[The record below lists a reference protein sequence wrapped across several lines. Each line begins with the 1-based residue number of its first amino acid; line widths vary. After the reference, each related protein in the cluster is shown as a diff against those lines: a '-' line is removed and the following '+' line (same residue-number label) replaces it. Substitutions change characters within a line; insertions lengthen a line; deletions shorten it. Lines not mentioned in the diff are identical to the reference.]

1 MKARH
6 SKAEHILPALTA
18 LVIACACNPEAD
30 YSVKRVEISMG
41 ILQVQ
46 SGYCEAA
53 FRTNKDAYYYIA
65 MEPVREDFD
74 PVKNSSQFMN
84 LALDYAYKEYINW
97 RYELLYNGAP
107 YIASFANH
115 SLKYGEQDHYFKYLL
130 PDTKYWVYCFAVD
143 PESNRP
149 IGDLNIMTVKTKAE
163 SDIEMAFEYRIEG
176 EWDYVYPKSTDGKM
190 LLANVPWV
198 GATADSLEIRKAGSR
213 VPGEYFDKM
222 FSDQVAHQS
231 ANIFYGIYAH
241 KNDGIGDGTTNTQ
254 FQEGH
259 TYYTAIAAFDGK
271 RSDKSFVIH
280 KFRWKKDLKLFFS
293 VNDRGTGGS
302 WDPLDEKTYP
312 KSE

>member
-6 SKAEHILPALTA
+6 ILCSLA
-18 LVIACACNPEAD
+18 VIASVACDPEAQ
-30 YSVKRVEISMG
+30 YSTKRVNVEMEV
-41 ILQVQ
+41 LQVR
-46 SGYCEAA
+46 SGFCEVS
-53 FRTNKDAYYYIA
+53 FTTNKDAYYYIA
-65 MEPVREDFD
+65 MDTVRTDFD
-74 PVKNSSQFMN
+74 PVKNSNQFMT

-115 SLKYGEQDHYFKYLL
+115 SLKYGTQDHYFKYLK
-130 PDTKYWVYCFAVD
+130 PGKQYWLYCFAVD
-143 PESNRP
+143 PNTNRP
-149 IGDLNIMTVKTKAE
+149 VSELNITTVTTKAE

-176 EWDYVYPKSTDGKM
+176 EWDYVYPKSIDGKKLM
-190 LLANVPWV
+190 TDVPWV
-198 GATADSLEIRKAGSR
+198 GATADSLTIRGGGYR

-222 FSDQVAHQS
+222 FTDLVSNQS

-302 WDPLDEKTYP
+302 WDPLDEETYP